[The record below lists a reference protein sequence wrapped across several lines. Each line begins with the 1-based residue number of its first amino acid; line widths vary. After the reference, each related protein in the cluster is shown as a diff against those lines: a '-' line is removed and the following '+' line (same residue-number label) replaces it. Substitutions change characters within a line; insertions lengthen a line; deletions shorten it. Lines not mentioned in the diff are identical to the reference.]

1 MATGTATIDF
11 GATPTDTATILVTG
25 LSGLSGSSHL
35 EAWVQGSDT
44 NGAENDTDAH
54 QQLQSRCKFNC
65 EYVSASSFNI
75 NADMFIGLATSTFT
89 VHYATA

>member
-25 LSGLSGSSHL
+25 LSGLTVNSPF
-35 EAWVQGSDT
+35 EAFAQGSDST
-44 NGAENDTDAH
+44 GADNGTDAH
-54 QQLQSRCKFNC
+54 QQLQSRTNFNC
-65 EYVSASSFNI
+65 EYVSASSMNI
-75 NADMFIGLATSTFT
+75 NADMFIGFATGTFT

>member
-25 LSGLSGSSHL
+25 LSGLTINSHL
-35 EAWVQGSDT
+35 EAWAQGSDT
-44 NGAENDTDAH
+44 NGAENGPDAH

-65 EYVSASSFNI
+65 EFVSATSFNI
-75 NADMFIGLATSTFT
+75 NADVFIGFATSTFT

>member
-1 MATGTATIDF
+1 MAVGTAIINF
-11 GATPTDTATILVTG
+11 GSTPVDTATILVTG
-25 LSGLSGSSHL
+25 LSGLSSASHL

-44 NGAENDTDAH
+44 NGAENGTDAH
-54 QQLQSRCKFNC
+54 QQLQSRCNFNG

-75 NADMFIGLATSTFT
+75 NADVFIGFVTSTFI